1 MPIKLSF
8 GQLYL
13 PQTSSFAKNLP
24 RAVENFTNK
33 ESSPSDR
40 YAKKLTFGNTSLLF
54 LEAILRGRPLQEMA
68 DHLESSPWMQR
79 WLGLSSI
86 RASSLHRKLERLPT
100 ESLQELCHQA
110 AKKLATM
117 YCDASLRSLG
127 RLAAVDSSMVTL
139 GSKRAEWAYVS
150 KDFHANKLHLSLGLV
165 NETTSYPLRT
175 VLSTAVDSDNDDEV
189 LAALVEPSDVTCVFD
204 RG

>member
-1 MPIKLSF
+1 
-8 GQLYL
+8 
-13 PQTSSFAKNLP
+13 
-24 RAVENFTNK
+24 
-33 ESSPSDR
+33 
-40 YAKKLTFGNTSLLF
+40 
-54 LEAILRGRPLQEMA
+54 
-68 DHLESSPWMQR
+68 MQR

-117 YCDASLRSLG
+117 YCDASLQSLG

-139 GSKRAEWAYVS
+139 GSKRAEWPYVS
-150 KDFHANKLHLSLGLV
+150 KDFHAIKLRLSLGLV

-175 VLSTAVDSDNDDEV
+175 VLSTAVVSDNDDEV
-189 LAALVEPSDVTCVFD
+189 LAALVEPSDVTCDFD
-204 RG
+204 RGAK